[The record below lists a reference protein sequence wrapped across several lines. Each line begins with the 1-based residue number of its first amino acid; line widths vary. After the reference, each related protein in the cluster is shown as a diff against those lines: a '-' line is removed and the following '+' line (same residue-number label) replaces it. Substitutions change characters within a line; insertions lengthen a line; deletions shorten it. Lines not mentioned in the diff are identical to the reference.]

1 MNYTQFTDNIK
12 SYMEIDANVF
22 TSTVLGNFI
31 LVSEN
36 RIMRDVDL
44 DAFKEYDV
52 ATIGTTNPKVQT
64 PSGFLFPRY
73 LQYIPTNG
81 NRVMLEQRDISFMT
95 EYVANTATSSATPKY
110 YAMWDQTTLYI
121 APALTGS
128 LNYQLELAYFRR
140 PTQLSAA
147 NPNTW
152 LSDNAPEV
160 LTYAVLVEAYLFTK
174 GPQDMVGQFQQRYND
189 AVAKLAAEQQG
200 RGRRDEYRD
209 GMLRVPLVSNPP
221 PYARGV

>member
-1 MNYTQFTDNIK
+1 MNYTEFTDNIK
-12 SYMEIDANVF
+12 SYMEIDATVF
-22 TSTVLGNFI
+22 TPTVLGNFI

-44 DAFKEYDV
+44 DVFKEYDT
-52 ATIGTTNPKVQT
+52 ATISTTNPKIQV

-73 LQYIPTNG
+73 LQYIPTSG
-81 NRVMLEQRDISFMT
+81 DKVFLEQRDISFMT
-95 EYVANTATSSATPKY
+95 EYTANTSTSSATPKY
-110 YAMWDQTTLYI
+110 YGLWDQSTLYI

-140 PTQLSAA
+140 TTQLSAA

-160 LTYAVLVEAYLFTK
+160 LTYAVLVEAYMFTK
-174 GPQDMVGQFQQRYND
+174 GPVDLLGQFQQRYTD
-189 AVAKLAAEQQG
+189 TVSKLAAEQQG

-209 GMLRVPLVSNPP
+209 GMLRVPLISNSP
-221 PYARGV
+221 PYARGS

>member
-1 MNYTQFTDNIK
+1 MLAKWTAQLTKTCALSLESRATQ
-12 SYMEIDANVF
+12 VF
-22 TSTVLGNFI
+22 CTSL
-31 LVSEN
+31 LMRALKVS
-36 RIMRDVDL
+36 
-44 DAFKEYDV
+44 
-52 ATIGTTNPKVQT
+52 
-64 PSGFLFPRY
+64 
-73 LQYIPTNG
+73 
-81 NRVMLEQRDISFMT
+81 IS
-95 EYVANTATSSATPKY
+95 NT
-110 YAMWDQTTLYI
+110 L
-121 APALTGS
+121 APETLTGS

-147 NPNTW
+147 NPTTW
-152 LSDNAPEV
+152 LSENAPEV
-160 LTYAVLVEAYLFTK
+160 LTYAVLVEACLFTK

>member
-1 MNYTQFTDNIK
+1 MNYTEFTDNIK
-12 SYMEIDANVF
+12 SYMEIDATVF
-22 TSTVLGNFI
+22 TPTVLGNFI
-31 LVSEN
+31 LVAEN
-36 RIMRDVDL
+36 RVMRDVDL

-52 ATIGTTNPKVQT
+52 ATIGTTQPKIAV
-64 PSGFLFPRY
+64 PSGFLFARY
-73 LQYIPTNG
+73 LQYIPTSG
-81 NRVMLEQRDISFMT
+81 DRVFLEQRDISFMT
-95 EYVANTATSSATPKY
+95 EYTANTSTNSALPKY
-110 YAMWDQTTLYI
+110 YGLWDQSTLYI

-140 PTQLSAA
+140 TDQLSAA

-174 GPQDMVGQFQQRYND
+174 GPLDVLGQFQQRYMD
-189 AVAKLAAEQQG
+189 SVQKLAMEQQG

-209 GMLRVPLVSNPP
+209 GMLRVPLISNPP
-221 PYARGV
+221 PYARGS